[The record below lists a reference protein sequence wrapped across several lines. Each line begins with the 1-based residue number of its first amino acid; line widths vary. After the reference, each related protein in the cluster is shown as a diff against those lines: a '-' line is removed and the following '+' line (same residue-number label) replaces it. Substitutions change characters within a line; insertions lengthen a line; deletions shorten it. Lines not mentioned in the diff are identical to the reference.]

1 MYLSEH
7 KKYSAKGFFDVLYLN
22 ERSEVAEG
30 AITNIFI
37 CKRDIISTPPLNAGI
52 LSGVYRKHFMKNNSG
67 VRERRLYLQDLLEAD
82 KIILTN
88 AVRGEVVVDK
98 LFMDEN
104 EFISFNKELS

>member
-1 MYLSEH
+1 
-7 KKYSAKGFFDVLYLN
+7 
-22 ERSEVAEG
+22 
-30 AITNIFI
+30 
-37 CKRDIISTPPLNAGI
+37 
-52 LSGVYRKHFMKNNSG
+52 MKNNSG